1 MSRGWRWRWGRFLI
15 VFGLALLV
23 GWGQGPVL
31 GSGLTVAP
39 PNPAAVGMPPVAG
52 EPLPSQGA
60 YQLGKVRILGVPVIT
75 VASPVISDAGD
86 GPDATTRARVI
97 EGNLEMLYR
106 GRSFCS
112 GGEALAEG
120 LVHAFLKQGNGRE
133 EGACGLAD
141 TSLFSRP
148 DALTVAVVR
157 GPDGVHRL
165 EARVAG
171 RAEPLPLLTVT
182 PEDARLNGLDNAAL
196 AARWQ
201 ELLQRRLR
209 LARRLMQPAELLR
222 RWSVV
227 ALAELVLFVLLAL
240 NLWCWARVRRVVA
253 HWEDRFHLSGRSWA
267 RSLLIQGMHGLSFGL
282 LLAFSVL
289 LLTMA
294 GVAMLA
300 VPGQVPTALE
310 LVLQPWGI
318 AVKLLLVGLFHLLA
332 LALLGLWLR
341 QWVGQASVPGALR
354 ERRRQRCRSLQRVL
368 RRLVGLLC
376 LLVATVWIVS
386 AMPGVREMSHQV
398 VLLGGALLG
407 GLALVFQ
414 GLLRDF
420 VAGLTILFGDA
431 FAIGDTVEIR
441 GLTGEVADLG
451 LLATELRC
459 LDQRAALFPNSLCAE
474 VVNHTKLRSG
484 VLVEVMLSH
493 RGGDLL
499 QALAL
504 IRQELEAFAVD
515 PSWQPALLRA
525 PELRGVTAAGPS
537 GITASVLV
545 ETVAGA
551 QGPAGREVRLRL
563 LQRLR
568 REGVSLAEED

>member
-1 MSRGWRWRWGRFLI
+1 MHVLLSGPWAVTPLPTVGPAEGKGVSRGWRWRWGRFL
-15 VFGLALLV
+15 
-23 GWGQGPVL
+23 
-31 GSGLTVAP
+31 
-39 PNPAAVGMPPVAG
+39 
-52 EPLPSQGA
+52 
-60 YQLGKVRILGVPVIT
+60 
-75 VASPVISDAGD
+75 
-86 GPDATTRARVI
+86 
-97 EGNLEMLYR
+97 
-106 GRSFCS
+106 
-112 GGEALAEG
+112 
-120 LVHAFLKQGNGRE
+120 
-133 EGACGLAD
+133 
-141 TSLFSRP
+141 
-148 DALTVAVVR
+148 
-157 GPDGVHRL
+157 
-165 EARVAG
+165 
-171 RAEPLPLLTVT
+171 
-182 PEDARLNGLDNAAL
+182 
-196 AARWQ
+196 
-201 ELLQRRLR
+201 
-209 LARRLMQPAELLR
+209 
-222 RWSVV
+222 
-227 ALAELVLFVLLAL
+227 
-240 NLWCWARVRRVVA
+240 
-253 HWEDRFHLSGRSWA
+253 
-267 RSLLIQGMHGLSFGL
+267 
-282 LLAFSVL
+282 
-289 LLTMA
+289 
-294 GVAMLA
+294 
-300 VPGQVPTALE
+300 
-310 LVLQPWGI
+310 
-318 AVKLLLVGLFHLLA
+318 LVGLFHLLA
-332 LALLGLWLR
+332 LHLLGLWLR

-420 VAGLTILFGDA
+420 VAGLTILFGDS

-493 RGGDLL
+493 RCGDLL

-515 PSWQPALLRA
+515 PSWQPALPRA